1 MCNLSANPRVQTDFL
16 EVSLFISVF
25 YVIYQILHDSPKCH
39 FLVLWPSNWNFNYP
53 ILWASFCNCLT
64 SVARPEEEKE
74 KEEVEEIEERFSET
88 FLRLNRRP
96 SHSKFVKLPSH
107 SLPELE
113 LKTSLVALNRYR
125 YV

>member
-1 MCNLSANPRVQTDFL
+1 M
-16 EVSLFISVF
+16 
-25 YVIYQILHDSPKCH
+25 
-39 FLVLWPSNWNFNYP
+39 
-53 ILWASFCNCLT
+53 
-64 SVARPEEEKE
+64 ARPEEEKE
-74 KEEVEEIEERFSET
+74 KEEEVEEIEERFSET

-96 SHSKFVKLPSH
+96 SHSKFAKLPSH